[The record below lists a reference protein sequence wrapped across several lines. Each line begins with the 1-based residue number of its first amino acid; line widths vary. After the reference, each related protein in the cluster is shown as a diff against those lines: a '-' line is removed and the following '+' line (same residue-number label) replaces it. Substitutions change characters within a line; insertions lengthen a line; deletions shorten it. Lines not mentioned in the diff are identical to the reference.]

1 MQLILFGLFKVLFSF
16 LVCTNAVIDPQKI
29 QELGNTLIC
38 GGLASLSL
46 TQTQN
51 PEQLIFTF
59 ALLQWGRS
67 KPLPFSVN
75 VVSGVWSMFVH
86 FMSGISTVQRSGF
99 A

>member
-1 MQLILFGLFKVLFSF
+1 MQLILFDLFKVLFSF

-29 QELGNTLIC
+29 QELGNMLIC

-46 TQTQN
+46 TQN
-51 PEQLIFTF
+51 SSF
-59 ALLQWGRS
+59 LLLLYSNGVKANRCH
-67 KPLPFSVN
+67 SVLMWL
-75 VVSGVWSMFVH
+75 VASGVCRFVH